1 MAKPPARRQR
11 PRVALVL
18 GGGGARGLAHIVVLE
33 TLETLGIRPVSIA
46 GTSIGAIIGACYAAG
61 VPGRDLRRHAL
72 TIFRDHAD
80 VMARLF
86 ACRVGKLADLWSQGL
101 GNPLQVDAEQ
111 VLARFLP
118 RPLPARFEDLSIP
131 FRAIATDFY
140 GLGRLEVGTGPL
152 LPGVAASMALP
163 WLVRP
168 ILREGRVLIDG
179 GAVDPL
185 PVRSADPT
193 ADLVLAVGRG
203 CQRRC
208 ARRGGDATSN
218 ADGSHAG
225 PVDDH
230 AAGAHRGAAERG
242 AAECAGASATG
253 AGLPHAGI
261 LLGQGHS
268 CRRRTIARSDRE
280 PHRTGGPALNAHR
293 RMRKNVFSSSAA
305 SLARRPP

>member
-193 ADLVLAVGRG
+193 ADLVLAVDVSGGVRG
-203 CQRRC
+203 EAETRLPTPMEAMLGLSMIMQQALTE
-208 ARRGGDATSN
+208 ARLSVAPPNVRVLRP
-218 ADGSHAG
+218 
-225 PVDDH
+225 PVQDFRMLEFFS
-230 AAGAHRGAAERG
+230 AKAILAAAEPLRG
-242 AAECAGASATG
+242 QIESLIAQAG
-253 AGLPHAGI
+253 
-261 LLGQGHS
+261 Q
-268 CRRRTIARSDRE
+268 R
-280 PHRTGGPALNAHR
+280 
-293 RMRKNVFSSSAA
+293 
-305 SLARRPP
+305 